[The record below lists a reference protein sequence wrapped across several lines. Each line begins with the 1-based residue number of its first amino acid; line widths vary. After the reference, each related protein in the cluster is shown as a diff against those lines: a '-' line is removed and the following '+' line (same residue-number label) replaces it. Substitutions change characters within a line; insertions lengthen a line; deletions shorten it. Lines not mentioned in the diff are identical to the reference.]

1 MNQRSWNAL
10 LAIVIAASLVTQIV
24 LLVFQGTDVTTGA
37 ESETVSVATRLSGSS
52 ATSPSKATCW
62 YSPRR
67 SRWSRIQIAMAH
79 RGECCDWAHY

>member
-37 ESETVSVATRLSGSS
+37 ESETVSVATRLSGS
-52 ATSPSKATCW
+52 
-62 YSPRR
+62 
-67 SRWSRIQIAMAH
+67 
-79 RGECCDWAHY
+79 